1 MKTGFNKIF
10 IALCL
15 ITFASPAFAVGSLI
29 LAYFGFTGAALTVGA
44 FLINMVVSTVIAK
57 TFFSPNQPSY
67 GPAGDAP
74 NPGNRQQVPP
84 ATDNKLP
91 VVYGSAYL
99 GGVVTDLIISN
110 DNQKL
115 LYCLSLCEVTNTND
129 GQTPDVISF
138 GDIYYAGKKVIFDSS
153 GNNVIALLDESTG
166 LQDTTVK
173 GKIQIYLYSNG
184 VNYPANTNVTANQIT
199 LNLNGDYYWDY
210 NVKMSNCAFALIVL
224 TYSISANVR
233 GIAQTKF
240 QVINSRTNTGDC
252 IQDYL
257 TNTRYGAA
265 LPISQVDVDSLN
277 ALTTYSN
284 QLITYTPSTGGTA
297 QKPRFKFNGTVDTAR
312 TIMANLQDMASC
324 CDSLI
329 RYNEITAQWGV
340 IIQKSTYTV
349 AMQLNDSNII
359 SGISISP
366 LDLANTYNVIET
378 KFPDKVNQDAFNSV
392 LFDLAVIEP
401 SLLFP
406 NEPVNKQAVS
416 LPYTNNDVTAQL
428 IAIRMLKS
436 ARDDLIVQCQIGYT
450 GLQLDAGDI
459 VEITN
464 TNYGWTNK
472 PFRLTKISQS
482 FKDDGQITVQ
492 LTASEFNAS
501 VYDDASITEFTPADN
516 SSIGSP
522 MTFGTLF
529 VPVVQS
535 SFPEAVQPY
544 FNIQLKTS
552 SAGTIQYAELWY
564 SAYANPTET
573 QLIFLGTSE
582 IQSNGTPWLPNTDLP
597 LIQITGIPS
606 GQWYFFT
613 RMVNSIGSSPFSL
626 HSILLNWNPR
636 TYNYTNQYVA
646 IAYADNASGLNF
658 SLTPT
663 DRLYYGVRNQ
673 ADQNIS
679 LLYDDYTWYLADP
692 DFGTNKFLL
701 YTNRQSRKFSFA
713 VGFAANAAGS
723 GAFVPSQALLYDPSI
738 WAALPPEKNIIDLD
752 VRTGQLLISGTTS
765 TGTGEIIVSNTNDGQ
780 FVASLNPFLNFGE
793 GVVTYTINPATITID
808 RYGRVIG
815 FVEPDNFYFTKNQFT
830 ATAGQTVFTPTAR
843 QPTYITGTDLIFK
856 NGLLLKPTTDYTET
870 STTFTLT
877 IAATLNDNI
886 ICISMRTLNGTGG
899 SYASFTRNYVTL
911 TDANTYTASGFTLNS
926 GFEFLFLNG
935 SALTDQDYDIS
946 DQTLIN
952 FPNLM
957 TGELCVLQWTANN
970 LGLPNTSA
978 VNVSILTVIDQS
990 TYTFNLDPNAFN
1002 LFMNGVLFNST
1013 SDYTTSSTGYSLTT
1027 APLVDTSIMLQQ
1039 TFARVGAA

>member
-1 MKTGFNKIF
+1 
-10 IALCL
+10 
-15 ITFASPAFAVGSLI
+15 
-29 LAYFGFTGAALTVGA
+29 
-44 FLINMVVSTVIAK
+44 MVVSAVITK
-57 TFFSPNQPSY
+57 TFFSPNQPSFS
-67 GPAGDAP
+67 PAGEAP

-91 VVYGSAYL
+91 VIYGTAFV
-99 GGVVTDLIISN
+99 GGIITDLIISN

-115 LYCLSLCEVTNTND
+115 LYCLALSEVTNTNE
-129 GQTPDVISF
+129 GQTPDEISF
-138 GDIYYAGKKVIFDSS
+138 GDIYYGGKKVTFDSS
-153 GNNVIALLDESTG
+153 GYNVISLLDESTG
-166 LQDTTVK
+166 LLDTTVS
-173 GKIQIYLYSNG
+173 GKIQIYLYKNG
-184 VNYPANTNVTANQIT
+184 VNYPANCSVTANTIT
-199 LNLNGDYYWDY
+199 QNINGSYYWDY

-224 TYSISANVR
+224 TYSVSANVR
-233 GIAQTKF
+233 GINQTKF
-240 QVINSRTNTGDC
+240 QVTNSRSNTGDC
-252 IQDYL
+252 IYDYL

-265 LPISQVDVDSLN
+265 LPISQIDVNSLN
-277 ALTTYSN
+277 DLTTYSN
-284 QLITYTPSTGGTA
+284 QLITYVPSTGGTA
-297 QKPRFKFNGTVDTAR
+297 QKPRFKFNGTLDTAR

-324 CDSLI
+324 CDCLI
-329 RYNEITAQWGV
+329 RYNEINAQWGV
-340 IIQKSTYTV
+340 IVQKSSYTV
-349 AMQLNDSNII
+349 AMQLSDSNIV
-359 SGISISP
+359 SAISISP
-366 LDLANTYNVIET
+366 LDLANSYNVIET
-378 KFPDKVNQDAFNSV
+378 KFPDTTNQDAFNSV
-392 LFDLAVIEP
+392 IFDLAEIAPE
-401 SLLFP
+401 LLFP
-406 NEPVNKQAVS
+406 NEPINKQAVA
-416 LPYTNNDVTAQL
+416 LPYTNNNVTAQL

-436 ARDDLIVQCQIGYT
+436 AREDLQVQCQIGFT
-450 GLQLDAGDI
+450 GLQLEAGDI

-464 TNYGWTNK
+464 ANYGWTEK
-472 PFRLTKISQS
+472 PFRINKCSQS
-482 FKDDGQITVQ
+482 FKEDGQILVS
-492 LTASEFNAS
+492 LTLSEFNGS
-501 VYDDASITEFTPADN
+501 VYDDASITEFSPADN
-516 SSIGSP
+516 SSLGSP
-522 MTFGTLF
+522 MTFGTLY
-529 VPVVQS
+529 VPIVQS

-552 SAGTIQYAELWY
+552 TAGIIQYAELWY
-564 SAYANPTET
+564 SAYSNPTDT

-613 RMVNSIGSSPFSL
+613 RMVNSIGSSPFSS
-626 HSILLNWNPR
+626 HSIVLNWNPR

-646 IAYADNASGLNF
+646 IAYADDANGTNF
-658 SLTPT
+658 SLIPT
-663 DRLYYGVRNQ
+663 NRLYYGVRNQ

-679 LLYDDYTWYLADP
+679 LIYDDYTWYLADP
-692 DFGTNKFLL
+692 DFGTNKYLL

-856 NGLLLKPTTDYTET
+856 NGLLLKPTSDYTET

-877 IAATLNDNI
+877 TAATLNDNI
-886 ICISMRTLNGTGG
+886 VCISMRTLNGTGG
-899 SYASFTRNYVTL
+899 TYASFTRNYVTL

-978 VNVSILTVIDQS
+978 VNVSILTVIGQS